1 MPLGETESPGAFCTF
16 WRSGKK
22 PGIQLQLATTCCR
35 HKDSLDS
42 ETLVPYQCVL
52 KREDDLV
59 AIRRFVCLPI
69 LTPSL
74 AYFGPNHIPEGHH
87 RYSNDHSRFIANKT
101 VVIMVIITI
110 LSAYFWYHRILSSCF
125 THGTPTHGA
134 SITAGDQL
142 VPERQSRV
150 WCVSARTGNWCM
162 LVSMRR
168 GRATRWKLIH
178 SSCTFFLRDKGFRK
192 SQGRAS

>member
-1 MPLGETESPGAFCTF
+1 MARQKALEHFAHFGAVE
-16 WRSGKK
+16 KK

-134 SITAGDQL
+134 SITAGAR
-142 VPERQSRV
+142 VPEQSVVCQRQDWELV
-150 WCVSARTGNWCM
+150 HARFHEAWAGYQM
-162 LVSMRR
+162 EVDSQQL
-168 GRATRWKLIH
+168 H
-178 SSCTFFLRDKGFRK
+178 FFFERQRLPKVTRK
-192 SQGRAS
+192 SVMM

>member
-1 MPLGETESPGAFCTF
+1 MARQKALEHFAHFGAVE
-16 WRSGKK
+16 KK
-22 PGIQLQLATTCCR
+22 PGIQLQLATACCR

-134 SITAGDQL
+134 SITAGAR
-142 VPERQSRV
+142 VPEQSVVCQRQDWELV
-150 WCVSARTGNWCM
+150 HARF
-162 LVSMRR
+162 MRR